1 MKNKILN
8 PTKLIKLNKK
18 QWSDGLLKFDK
29 PENNKQKIWGR
40 D

>member
-8 PTKLIKLNKK
+8 QTKLITLNKK

-29 PENNKQKIWGR
+29 VESKEQKIWGR